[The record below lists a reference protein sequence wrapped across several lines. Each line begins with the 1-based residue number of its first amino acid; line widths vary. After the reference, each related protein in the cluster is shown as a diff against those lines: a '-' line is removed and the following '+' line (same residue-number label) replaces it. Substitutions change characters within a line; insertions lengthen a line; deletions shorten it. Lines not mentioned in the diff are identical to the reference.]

1 MLGKI
6 PSSKMTITEFGGLWK
21 SGPLKAQPGAVY
33 IGRVSQLDGGIGE
46 GSVLFIFSLPTT
58 HVTVLSSDIGRCLV
72 DDDFKAITTARVS
85 KRQTVVDVADY
96 NSGVAVSCPRKGSKL
111 STMLII

>member
-6 PSSKMTITEFGGLWK
+6 PSSKMAITEFGGLWK
-21 SGPLKAQPGAVY
+21 SGPLKAQESAVY

-46 GSVLFIFSLPTT
+46 GSVLPTT

-72 DDDFKAITTARVS
+72 DEDFKAITTARVS
-85 KRQTVVDVADY
+85 KRQTVVDEVHY
-96 NSGVAVSCPRKGSKL
+96 NGEMTEVKVSCSRKGSKL